1 MPPSIARSEP
11 AADRLIAPGFGR
23 RADDGKDRWP
33 APVAAAF
40 ILALSAA
47 AWALIVQGI
56 RLAASLAG

>member
-11 AADRLIAPGFGR
+11 APDSLLAPGFGR
-23 RADDGKDRWP
+23 RADDGKGRWP

-40 ILALSAA
+40 ILALSAG
-47 AWALIVQGI
+47 AWMLIFQGV